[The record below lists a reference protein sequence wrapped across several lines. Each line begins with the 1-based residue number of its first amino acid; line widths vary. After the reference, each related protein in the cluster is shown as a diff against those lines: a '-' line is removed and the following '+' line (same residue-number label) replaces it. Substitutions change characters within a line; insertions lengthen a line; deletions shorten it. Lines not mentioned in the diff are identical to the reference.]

1 MFQNLGIIEVL
12 ILHINNIRYFV
23 IIIIIIYGLQLLG
36 LHMHHQYDA
45 MMIYAKKGSNLIY
58 DAYTTPGFATDVFA
72 KRTRQGEIFMK
83 AWKMCYEG

>member
-1 MFQNLGIIEVL
+1 
-12 ILHINNIRYFV
+12 
-23 IIIIIIYGLQLLG
+23 
-36 LHMHHQYDA
+36 MHHQYDA

-83 AWKMCYEG
+83 AWKMCCEG